1 MREIVLD
8 TETTGRDPASGH
20 RIVEIGCI
28 EIFNYRP
35 TGKKF
40 HAYLNP
46 ERDMP
51 EDAQRIHGLSA
62 EFLADKPKFMDVAEA
77 FLNFIGDGQL
87 VIHNAGFD
95 MKFLNAEL
103 QAMGFAALPMNRARD
118 TLQLA
123 RNKYPG
129 QPASLDALCRRFGV
143 DNTGRDL
150 HGALLDAGL
159 LADVYFH
166 LMGGAQPELFD
177 VAQRDN
183 GADAAEKMIA
193 IERPRRIFAVPEDEA
208 AAHAKFIDSLGDKA
222 IWKRIP
228 KESDAA

>member
-103 QAMGFAALPMNRARD
+103 QAMGFAALPMTRARD

-208 AAHAKFIDSLGDKA
+208 TAHAKFIDSLGDKA